1 MRAASAGA
9 HRLASTTQSQ
19 VGSGRRSLADA
30 RSSARKLE
38 SGVAFFGM
46 AWPACCSSDRL
57 EPGHF
62 VDVDE
67 WTGSVR
73 GALLRPP
80 RCFQAQGHSP
90 QRSGRRACCRSANGK
105 WGTSRPCRTAA
116 KCTAPPADCVRAT
129 VGVARL
135 DGDAR
140 VLTRVRSRDLAQ
152 HQLARHGEARR
163 VWLGAWDGHG
173 EDGTRSD
180 GRAIEAFTG
189 AWADSL
195 LQATSGC
202 CSA

>member
-30 RSSARKLE
+30 KSSARKLE

-105 WGTSRPCRTAA
+105 WGASRPCRTTA
-116 KCTAPPADCVRAT
+116 KCTAPPADCVRAK

-140 VLTRVRSRDLAQ
+140 VLTRSGFAISPHTSWLVVARSAGAGWAHGMGMARPALAV
-152 HQLARHGEARR
+152 A
-163 VWLGAWDGHG
+163 GA
-173 EDGTRSD
+173 
-180 GRAIEAFTG
+180 
-189 AWADSL
+189 L
-195 LQATSGC
+195 
-202 CSA
+202 